1 MTDIE
6 TTATEGAETGR
17 VEKTKAA
24 LGQAGKAIR
33 DEAQSF
39 AAAAQARVRSEAEK
53 GQETATKTLGDFA
66 QAIRRAG
73 EELSQSDQSPAARLV
88 RQAAD
93 GLESVSRNL
102 AGKRPEDLVNDVRG
116 FARSHPAAFIGGAVL
131 VGVALGRF
139 IRASEADS
147 PLAGA
152 TGGDHYAAG
161 DTQPLMVGGESL
173 GDETLSL
180 AEEDGFDGPAEGGG
194 GIESSI
200 ADDLGDLR
208 PSDAK
213 GG

>member
-1 MTDIE
+1 
-6 TTATEGAETGR
+6 
-17 VEKTKAA
+17 
-24 LGQAGKAIR
+24 
-33 DEAQSF
+33 
-39 AAAAQARVRSEAEK
+39 
-53 GQETATKTLGDFA
+53 
-66 QAIRRAG
+66 
-73 EELSQSDQSPAARLV
+73 
-88 RQAAD
+88 
-93 GLESVSRNL
+93 
-102 AGKRPEDLVNDVRG
+102 VRG

-152 TGGDHYAAG
+152 TGGDPYAAG